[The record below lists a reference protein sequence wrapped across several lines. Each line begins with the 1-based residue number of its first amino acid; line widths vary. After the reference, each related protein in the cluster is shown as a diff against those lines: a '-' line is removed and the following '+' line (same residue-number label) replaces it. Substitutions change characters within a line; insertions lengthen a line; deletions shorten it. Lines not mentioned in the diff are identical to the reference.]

1 MAEDSRKLFV
11 AGLPDTFSEEV
22 LRQLFEAT
30 GGNVA
35 EVTLPRDRTTGRPRG
50 FGFVTMATAEEASAA
65 REALHGSFQGGRSIS
80 VRPFESDPPRREGG
94 GPGSSGPRSA
104 GGGGGGGGGAGGI
117 EADKERKLYV
127 GNLPYDATSAEVEA
141 AITATGAGP
150 VHRVI
155 LPSDGEGK
163 NRGYGF
169 VQFSSADAAKAAL
182 DVLRGAELRGRV
194 LRILPAHDKGER
206 PAGGPRE
213 GGYGGP
219 REGGYSGGGGGYG
232 GSPGGGG
239 YGGGGGGGGYG
250 GPPANAGRGDPGR
263 GGPPPDFGGGRGGP
277 PKRTFD
283 DKKKRNHDDG
293 GGGGRGRRNKNDW
306 DTGKDDWGD
315 D

>member
-30 GGNVA
+30 GGSVA

-50 FGFVTMATAEEASAA
+50 FGFVTMATSEEANAA
-65 REALHGSFQGGRSIS
+65 REALHGSFQAGRSIS

-94 GPGSSGPRSA
+94 GGPGGGPGGPGPRS
-104 GGGGGGGGGAGGI
+104 GGPQG

-127 GNLPYDATSAEVEA
+127 GNLPYDATPAEVEA

-150 VHRVI
+150 IQRVI

-169 VQFSSADAAKAAL
+169 IQFPSAEAARAAL
-182 DVLRGAELRGRV
+182 DVLRGAELRGRL

-206 PAGGPRE
+206 PPGGPRE

-219 REGGYSGGGGGYG
+219 REGGFGAGGGGGF
-232 GSPGGGG
+232 GGGG
-239 YGGGGGGGGYG
+239 FGGPPRGGPPPGDFGGGGGGG
-250 GPPANAGRGDPGR
+250 R
-263 GGPPPDFGGGRGGP
+263 GGPGGP
-277 PKRTFD
+277 NKKSFEER
-283 DKKKRNHDDG
+283 KKRSFDDG

>member
-11 AGLPDTFSEEV
+11 AGLPDTFSEDV

-30 GGNVA
+30 GGSVA

-94 GPGSSGPRSA
+94 PPGPGGPRSS
-104 GGGGGGGGGAGGI
+104 GGGGGGGGGGGI

-169 VQFSSADAAKAAL
+169 IQFSSAEAAKAAL

-206 PAGGPRE
+206 PPGGPRE
-213 GGYGGP
+213 GGFGAP
-219 REGGYSGGGGGYG
+219 REGGYA
-232 GSPGGGG
+232 
-239 YGGGGGGGGYG
+239 GGGGGGFAGGGGGGFG
-250 GPPANAGRGDPGR
+250 GPPRDAGRG
-263 GGPPPDFGGGRGGP
+263 GGPPPDFGRGGP
-277 PKRTFD
+277 PKGKGYDDRKKKSFD
-283 DKKKRNHDDG
+283 DGG